1 MKGLL
6 VYVENLESTYWVG
19 GPQVKILLFVQSLW
33 SSTRIFQ
40 DFQTVVSKLLL
51 SSSFSMSFYEFLRT
65 SRGQLNPVAR
75 PAT

>member
-1 MKGLL
+1 M
-6 VYVENLESTYWVG
+6 YVENLESMCRVG
-19 GPQVKILLFVQSLW
+19 GPQVKILFVVQLLR

-40 DFQTVVSKLLL
+40 VFQRWSPSRYF
-51 SSSFSMSFYEFLRT
+51 SSSFSTSFYEFLRT